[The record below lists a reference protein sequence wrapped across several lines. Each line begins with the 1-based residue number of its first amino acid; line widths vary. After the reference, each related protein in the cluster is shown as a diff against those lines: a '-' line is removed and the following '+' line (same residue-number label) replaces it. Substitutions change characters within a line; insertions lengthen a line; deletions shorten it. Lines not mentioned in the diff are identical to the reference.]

1 MSNTAIKTVK
11 VAQLRCTYD
20 NLFRHANVHYNACVG
35 ASEVRNWQTV
45 AQRVLDEAL
54 TLKCSRASDYDK
66 EQMAKAITALTERL
80 EGCGARIE
88 GEDQRVSER
97 RVNALKKREANATAP
112 ALRLIM
118 GGMSLIH

>member
-1 MSNTAIKTVK
+1 MSNIATKTVK

-20 NLFRHANVHYNACVG
+20 NLFRHANVHYHACVG

-54 TLKCSRASDYDK
+54 TLTCNRASEYDK
-66 EQMAKAITALTERL
+66 EQMAKAITALTDRL

-88 GEDQRVSER
+88 GEDQRVSEMR
-97 RVNALKKREANATAP
+97 AKSLKKREGIATAP
-112 ALRLIM
+112 ALRLVM
-118 GGMSLIH
+118 GGLGLTN